1 MVPKERKVDVI
12 SSASDSRI
20 VKNCIT
26 FYNIYLEGA
35 GKKTFGLDLVFEGQ
49 FSFGIECRR

>member
-1 MVPKERKVDVI
+1 MPKERKVDVI